1 MAQRYNEF
9 NPVVRPAKVAD
20 PKVKDTMEFHNCVI
34 FIREN
39 ETDLTKHREF
49 NDTSWHFYAIG
60 NVGDDKKTDKT
71 RVNDSKDPKEC
82 VVEITDF
89 DVPLAEFPTGIGGD
103 YIAPDQF
110 VAGNTAYDNL
120 YSEYTYDEEGKF
132 KAFGAESYE
141 FRYEMKGITDDQR
154 QANID
159 AWREFY
165 KFVVTSTDE
174 EFVANIENYCILDS
188 LLYFYLFTE
197 RYLMV
202 DNRAKNLF
210 IHRGKLYISEEEAA
224 ILGEKAKNYI
234 VDNNKAAINEGY
246 RWDLCFGYDFD

>member
-1 MAQRYNEF
+1 M
-9 NPVVRPAKVAD
+9 
-20 PKVKDTMEFHNCVI
+20 
-34 FIREN
+34 
-39 ETDLTKHREF
+39 
-49 NDTSWHFYAIG
+49 FYAIG
-60 NVGDDKKTDKT
+60 NIGDDKKTDKT
-71 RVNDSKDPKEC
+71 RVNDAKDPKEC
-82 VVEITDF
+82 IVEIMDF

-103 YIAPDQF
+103 YIAPEQF

-141 FRYEMKGITDDQR
+141 FRYEMKGITDEQR

-165 KFVVTSTDE
+165 TFVVTSTDE
-174 EFVANIENYCILDS
+174 EFVANFENYFILDS
-188 LLYFYLFTE
+188 ALYFYLFTE

-210 IHRGKLYISEEEAA
+210 LHRGKLYISEDEVVAM
-224 ILGEKAKNYI
+224 GDKATHYI
-234 VDNNKAAINEGY
+234 VDNEKASINEGY
-246 RWDLCFGYDFD
+246 RWDLCFAYDMDR